1 LVDFGNKKERK
12 KMKTIEI
19 SPRYVEYQN
28 YFHTMSDELLAVWIE
43 VAERRCSAFTRKEL
57 GMIVLTVAVSFAI
70 LFCGFAALYLTL

>member
-28 YFHTMSDELLAVWIE
+28 YFHEMSDELLAVWVE
-43 VAERRCSAFTRKEL
+43 VAERRLPTYRRKSDLLSVAL
-57 GMIVLTVAVSFAI
+57 GIR
-70 LFCGFAALYLTL
+70 AAQSVQRLRERNWE